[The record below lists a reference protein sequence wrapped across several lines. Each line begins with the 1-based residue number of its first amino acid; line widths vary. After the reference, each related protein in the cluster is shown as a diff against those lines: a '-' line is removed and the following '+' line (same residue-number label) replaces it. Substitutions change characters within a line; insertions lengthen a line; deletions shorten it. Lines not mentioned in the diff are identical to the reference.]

1 MRGAVTVRAL
11 AVALVGVWAT
21 NVAAQ
26 APALVSPSGTLP
38 VTAALRST
46 AVTLDVTL
54 AEPAVLLPLGYHAER
69 GWYLL
74 VSSAERSAR
83 TAGKQTVRFPRRM
96 GALDVPGGTTSGSVP
111 DVPDAGL
118 GCAAARGVLNPAT
131 GHCGTGGSESVG
143 PVLDVALGPS
153 DYRGALIRIAPGLP
167 AAELDAALRATR
179 GERPAEGLARLAAAL
194 TARDSSAAWALVRVP
209 RAP

>member
-11 AVALVGVWAT
+11 AVALVGMWAS

-46 AVTLDVTL
+46 AVTL
-54 AEPAVLLPLGYHAER
+54 E
-69 GWYLL
+69 YLL
-74 VSSAERSAR
+74 ASSDERSAR

-118 GCAAARGVLNPAT
+118 GCAAARGVLNPAN
-131 GHCGTGGSESVG
+131 GNCGTGGSESVG